1 MSVNAVLWVVAVL
14 LALVFAGAGA
24 LKALRPKEKVIE
36 VTGGWAG
43 DFPPAALKALGV
55 AELLGAVGLVLPAAV
70 GVAPVLVPLAATALA
85 LVMAGATLV
94 HGRRGEG
101 ADAAKTVVL
110 LALAV
115 WVAWGRFG
123 PYPF

>member
-1 MSVNAVLWVVAVL
+1 MNGVLWVVAVL
-14 LALVFAGAGA
+14 LALVFSGAGA

-43 DFPPAALKALGV
+43 DFPAAALKVIGV

-70 GVAPVLVPLAATALA
+70 GIAPVVVPVAATALA
-85 LVMAGATLV
+85 LVMAGAALT

-101 ADAAKTVVL
+101 ADVAKTVVL

-123 PYPF
+123 PYSF

>member
-1 MSVNAVLWVVAVL
+1 MNAVLWVVAVL

-36 VTGGWAG
+36 VTGGWAA
-43 DFPPAALKALGV
+43 DFPPAALKAIGV
-55 AELLGAVGLVLPAAV
+55 AELLGAAGLVLPAAV
-70 GVAPVLVPLAATALA
+70 GFAPVLVPLAATALA
-85 LVMAGATLV
+85 LVMAGAALV

-101 ADAAKTVVL
+101 ADTAKTVVL

-123 PYPF
+123 PYSF

>member
-1 MSVNAVLWVVAVL
+1 MNVVLWVVAVL
-14 LALVFAGAGA
+14 LALVFSGAGA

-43 DFPPAALKALGV
+43 DFPAVALRVIGV

-70 GVAPVLVPLAATALA
+70 GVAPVVVPLAAVALA
-85 LVMAGATLV
+85 VVMAGAALT

-101 ADAAKTVVL
+101 ADVAKTVVL

-123 PYPF
+123 PYSF